1 MHWFTALMVIIGALA
16 VSVEIMK
23 VIERLEKPRKGGRR

>member
-1 MHWFTALMVIIGALA
+1 MHWFTELMVIIGALA

-23 VIERLEKPRKGGRR
+23 VIERLEKPRKGRRR

>member
-1 MHWFTALMVIIGALA
+1 MVIIGALA

-23 VIERLEKPRKGGRR
+23 GIDKLEKPRKGRRR

>member
-1 MHWFTALMVIIGALA
+1 MHWFTLTMVIIGALA

-23 VIERLEKPRKGGRR
+23 VIERLEKPRKERRR